1 MAKGVKTQKT
11 TDPEAFDFSLGTKKK
26 LKAQRKEW
34 VFNESKNLSAEFK
47 RLQKEIDWD
56 ALSRAANEND
66 VNAALSAVH
75 QYMRDRLPN
84 AAAILAAVL
93 DPDYPK
99 LRPIRF
105 LADSCALTSTYRN
118 SGDTYSPRYSR
129 DICYR
134 ERKRRG
140 PAPKP
145 IPNLEFWQG
154 QAELGQ
160 RVPIRYIRRINKL
173 QAEKEV
179 RAKAQEISTHLTY
192 VDIPARMDGVKK
204 KRTTVW
210 LPETTVAKLKKLSVV
225 TGVPM
230 AELFRRAVEVFLK
243 PS

>member
-118 SGDTYSPRYSR
+118 SGDTYSPRYLAHLLSR
-129 DICYR
+129 EEEARPSTKAHTKSRILAGSSRIGAESTNQVYTSNQQAPG
-134 ERKRRG
+134 RKR
-140 PAPKP
+140 
-145 IPNLEFWQG
+145 
-154 QAELGQ
+154 
-160 RVPIRYIRRINKL
+160 
-173 QAEKEV
+173 
-179 RAKAQEISTHLTY
+179 ST
-192 VDIPARMDGVKK
+192 
-204 KRTTVW
+204 
-210 LPETTVAKLKKLSVV
+210 S
-225 TGVPM
+225 
-230 AELFRRAVEVFLK
+230 
-243 PS
+243 